1 MTKPIRWSLRAA
13 EREFRIDRRK
23 LGNALRLQGIKPEKD
38 RKYSTR
44 TIAGAAAQFRPPY
57 WRIRDAALFFGL
69 SQAELM
75 RRLETN
81 GSRPRPGEFH
91 TSYAIAAAA
100 YGDTHQEKTR
110 LIHERV
116 RALELAHA
124 KTRGDLVKANEVFR
138 VTDSIASALRWQ
150 IELLEIPP
158 SDRRHLLGEVERLD
172 RDNLR
177 NAGIG
182 VRPEWADS
190 PEPQWWLRR

>member
-1 MTKPIRWSLRAA
+1 MNKPIRWSLRAA

-23 LGNALRLQGIKPEKD
+23 LRKALRLQGVRAGRD
-38 RKYSTR
+38 RKFSTQ
-44 TIAGAAAQFRPPY
+44 TIAGVAAQFRPPH
-57 WRIRDAALFFGL
+57 WRIPDAALFFGL
-69 SQAELM
+69 SQAELR

-81 GSRPRPGEFH
+81 GSRPLPGEFH

-100 YGDTHQEKTR
+100 YGDTYQEKTR

-116 RALELAHA
+116 LALEMANA
-124 KTRGDLVKANEVFR
+124 KTRGDLVKANELFR

-158 SDRRHLLGEVERLD
+158 SDRRQLLGEVERLD
-172 RDNLR
+172 RDSLR
-177 NAGIG
+177 RAGIG